1 MSGAPAEEKK
11 KKKGKKKIE
20 DPMQKTREQEEA
32 EIAALKADIEEEQKK
47 HDNMTWNN
55 NELEKTVRQMVRK
68 CTVISWTIFN
78 VHLFKTIFSIRN
90 CSMSNSVDL
99 VMMGCTNMFDM
110 CLFEAKNRVSEFD
123 SFESILWSKIMFD
136 PSLTT
141 VCHSKGLYAL

>member
-68 CTVISWTIFN
+68 CSVVISWSMFN
-78 VHLFKTIFSIRN
+78 VHLFKAIF
-90 CSMSNSVDL
+90 
-99 VMMGCTNMFDM
+99 
-110 CLFEAKNRVSEFD
+110 E
-123 SFESILWSKIMFD
+123 
-136 PSLTT
+136 T
-141 VCHSKGLYAL
+141 VRWAIQ

>member
-68 CTVISWTIFN
+68 MYNLVISRTMFN
-78 VHLFKTIFSIRN
+78 IP
-90 CSMSNSVDL
+90 CS
-99 VMMGCTNMFDM
+99 
-110 CLFEAKNRVSEFD
+110 K
-123 SFESILWSKIMFD
+123 
-136 PSLTT
+136 
-141 VCHSKGLYAL
+141 